1 MMMMM
6 IVPNAV
12 VVAVAAEEA
21 PLPRVE
27 IAFPPSSFVVHR
39 EALFVVI
46 IIIFTR
52 DNEKSSEVFFVRL
65 KRESLFG
72 NRPIKSSSMSGKKW
86 IKLRNFLKTHTN
98 LVRLIYVRRHTHRKR
113 EREKQCRPRRPLR
126 VRRRL
131 CRAAAAAAFLLLR
144 F

>member
-1 MMMMM
+1 MM

-27 IAFPPSSFVVHR
+27 IAFPPSSFVVYR
-39 EALFVVI
+39 EVLFVVVV

-65 KRESLFG
+65 KRERLCG
-72 NRPIKSSSMSGKKW
+72 NRPIKCDGKSG
-86 IKLRNFLKTHTN
+86 
-98 LVRLIYVRRHTHRKR
+98 
-113 EREKQCRPRRPLR
+113 
-126 VRRRL
+126 
-131 CRAAAAAAFLLLR
+131 
-144 F
+144 

>member
-1 MMMMM
+1 MM

-12 VVAVAAEEA
+12 VVAAAAEET

-27 IAFPPSSFVVHR
+27 IAFPPSS
-39 EALFVVI
+39 LSS
-46 IIIFTR
+46 FT
-52 DNEKSSEVFFVRL
+52 EKSY
-65 KRESLFG
+65 
-72 NRPIKSSSMSGKKW
+72 SSSSSSSSSRETTRKVLKFSSCVGNESVCVATAQLSAMEKVDKTSEFLQ
-86 IKLRNFLKTHTN
+86 KLTQH
-98 LVRLIYVRRHTHRKR
+98 LVRLIYARRHTHRKR

-126 VRRRL
+126 ARRRL